1 MATTRCVAHE
11 WRSTTADTYRT
22 CPWCGA
28 TQRLIDGHWT
38 SVSARAR
45 SRDTAAHRVLS
56 QPSLFGP
63 ADPAPLCPR
72 AEGGQP

>member
-28 TQRLIDGHWT
+28 TQRLIDGRWT

-45 SRDTAAHRVLS
+45 SRGTTPRVLS

-63 ADPAPLCPR
+63 ADLTASLRLR
-72 AEGGQP
+72 AEGGQL